1 MYQTQWTKRKRW
13 LSINCNWIYLLTIL
27 RQWEEI
33 SALTI
38 LKVHPFSPL
47 PINKITIRS
56 KAKLPKSTST
66 VDVNK
71 RQAYDH
77 YQIPHRSQMD
87 IRKILQQLLHWR
99 YPLLLL
105 PHNTLV
111 SINPQLGLNGSLR
124 EIAFVISRKSALT
137 QAIAPQIWGSGTVGL
152 NCILLITAFS
162 WEEDSVWSEQL
173 HSTVAAIATLLRKEI
188 SKW

>member
-1 MYQTQWTKRKRW
+1 MHQTQRRKRKRW
-13 LSINCNWIYLLTIL
+13 LFINCNWIYILTIL

-38 LKVHPFSPL
+38 LKVYPFSPL
-47 PINKITIRS
+47 PINKITVRS
-56 KAKLPKSTST
+56 KAKLSKSTST
-66 VDVNK
+66 LDVNK

-99 YPLLLL
+99 SLHLLL

-111 SINPQLGLNGSLR
+111 SSNPQLGLNGGFR
-124 EIAFVISRKSALT
+124 EIAFVISRKSGLT

-152 NCILLITAFS
+152 NCILLITALS

-173 HSTVAAIATLLRKEI
+173 HSTVAAIATLLRNEI